1 MQILPTSSSVSAA
14 QFDSRNAAG
23 DSRDFFRMFAEY
35 MENVPAEI
43 TPYFGDS
50 GRNTADAI
58 DEAFFTAQAPYDD
71 ARQSETTASNVRL
84 TESELLEAAES
95 LRREGADEE
104 IVRKVEELAGN
115 PGGASVED
123 VVRAAAQEEPARL
136 SEEDLTR
143 IEALLNEIDPTGE
156 LSGSVL
162 EELRNGRVD
171 NAWGLI
177 KSAVNGLDP
186 SQVLSVDKDQIL
198 SLGKALR
205 LSADALSALEKNFF
219 NQESLQVTLKGLN
232 DLLSPAAGYMN
243 RRAESRSKL
252 AEQLESA
259 LAPVIKNARKRIE
272 AEQAAAG
279 RTSRDIQYSE
289 TMIRDTVT
297 RNGITRQNEAA
308 EGKAAA
314 EAARPEDEKSRL
326 GTMKK
331 DGEASN
337 TEKNAAKAVAQPGA
351 DRSARQNAARS
362 GKDADGS
369 RSGFGEADRRAASAF
384 TAQTTETGKQS
395 GSIWD
400 AMLQRLNVQTPANG
414 VNTSLHQASALQT
427 AGRGADS
434 LASRVLSQV
443 EQGMLSALR
452 DGSKRLELQLNPE
465 TLGTLSVVLTSRKGE
480 VSAVLRPERSETA
493 ALLAQQTEH
502 LRALL
507 EQQGIKVDKV
517 EVQTQLQDNRNA
529 MNWQGMEQHNE
540 SQERQARSAQME
552 RNRRLIRMRGAAE
565 VAVSARSSVLAEQG
579 LHLVA

>member
-1 MQILPTSSSVSAA
+1 MQILPTSSVSAA
-14 QFDSRNAAG
+14 GFDSRNAAG
-23 DSRDFFRMFAEY
+23 DSRDFLRLFSEY

-43 TPYFGDS
+43 TPDLEDT
-50 GRNTADAI
+50 GRDTADAI
-58 DEAFFTAQAPYDD
+58 DEALFTAQAPYDE
-71 ARQSETTASNVRL
+71 QKETSASNVRL
-84 TESELLEAAES
+84 TESELREAAES

-104 IVRKVEELAGN
+104 VVLKVEELAGN

-123 VVRAAAQEEPARL
+123 VVRAVAQEEPARL

-143 IEALLNEIDPTGE
+143 IEALLHEIDPTGE
-156 LSGSVL
+156 LSGAVL

-177 KSAVNGLDP
+177 KSAVNSLDP
-186 SQVLSVDKDQIL
+186 SRALTVDKDQLL

-205 LSADALSALEKNFF
+205 LPADALSALEKNFF

-232 DLLSPAAGYMN
+232 DLLSPVSLHMN

-279 RTSRDIQYSE
+279 RKSRDVQYSE

-297 RNGITRQNEAA
+297 RNGLTRQHEAA

-326 GTMKK
+326 GTVKK
-331 DGEASN
+331 NGEAPN
-337 TEKNAAKAVAQPGA
+337 AEKNAAQVAAQTGTERA
-351 DRSARQNAARS
+351 ARHARS
-362 GKDADGS
+362 GKDADGQH
-369 RSGFGEADRRAASAF
+369 SGFGEADRRSAPAF
-384 TAQTTETGKQS
+384 TAQTKETGKQS
-395 GSIWD
+395 GSVWD
-400 AMLQRLNVQTPANG
+400 ALLQRLNVQTPASG
-414 VNTSLHQASALQT
+414 VNTALHQTSALQT

-434 LASRVLSQV
+434 LSSRVLSQV

-452 DGSKRLELQLNPE
+452 DGSKRLELQLTPE

-493 ALLAQQTEH
+493 VLLAQQTEH
-502 LRALL
+502 LRTLL

-529 MNWQGMEQHNE
+529 MSWQGMEQHNE
-540 SQERQARSAQME
+540 SQERQARTTQME
-552 RNRRLIRMRGAAE
+552 RNRRLLRLRGAAGS
-565 VAVSARSSVLAEQG
+565 AMPARSSVLAEQG

>member
-1 MQILPTSSSVSAA
+1 MQILPTSSVAAA
-14 QFDSRNAAG
+14 QSDSRNLAG
-23 DSRDFFRMFAEY
+23 DSRDFFRMFSEY

-43 TPYFGDS
+43 TPALGDS

-58 DEAFFTAQAPYDD
+58 DEALFTAQAPYDD

-84 TESELLEAAES
+84 TESELRETAES
-95 LRREGADEE
+95 LRRAGVDEE
-104 IVRKVEELAGN
+104 IVLKVEELAGN

-123 VVRAAAQEEPARL
+123 VVRTAVQEEPARL

-143 IEALLNEIDPTGE
+143 IEALLHEIDPSGE
-156 LSGSVL
+156 LSGAVL

-177 KSAVNGLDP
+177 KDAVNSLDP
-186 SQVLSVDKDQIL
+186 SQALTVDKDQLL

-232 DLLSPAAGYMN
+232 DLLSPVTLHMN

-259 LAPVIKNARKRIE
+259 LTPVIKSARKRIE

-279 RTSRDIQYSE
+279 RASRDVQYSE

-297 RNGITRQNEAA
+297 RNGITRQREAA

-326 GTMKK
+326 GTVKK
-331 DGEASN
+331 NATASN
-337 TEKNAAKAVAQPGA
+337 VEKNAAQAAAQTGTE
-351 DRSARQNAARS
+351 RLARQNGARS
-362 GKDADGS
+362 GKDADGQH
-369 RSGFGEADRRAASAF
+369 SGFGEADRRASSAF
-384 TAQTTETGKQS
+384 AAQTKETGKQS

-400 AMLQRLNVQTPANG
+400 ALLQRLNVQTTASG
-414 VNTSLHQASALQT
+414 VNASPRQASALQT
-427 AGRGADS
+427 AGRGAES
-434 LASRVLSQV
+434 LSSRVLSQV

-480 VSAVLRPERSETA
+480 VSAVLRPERGETA

-529 MNWQGMEQHNE
+529 MSWQGMEQHNE
-540 SQERQARSAQME
+540 SQERQARSTQME
-552 RNRRLIRMRGAAE
+552 RNRRLLRLRGAAE
-565 VAVSARSSVLAEQG
+565 AAMPARSSVLAEQG